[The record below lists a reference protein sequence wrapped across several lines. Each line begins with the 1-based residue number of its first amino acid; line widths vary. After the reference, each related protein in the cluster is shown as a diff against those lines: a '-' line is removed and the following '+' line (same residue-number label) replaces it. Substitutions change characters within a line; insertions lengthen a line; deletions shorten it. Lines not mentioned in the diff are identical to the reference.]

1 MMRLKK
7 MEIKELESFYINET
21 SQTLDVTFRILS
33 DNDDEIRT
41 DQIDLSETKTFGY
54 DFSKND
60 MENFCNI
67 KNKTGLIKVLPIDF
81 INNTLNLVTWL
92 LLGFILVYGGG
103 KIAEIGVKLVK

>member
-1 MMRLKK
+1 

-54 DFSKND
+54 DFLKDDTDDLWGDDDDEDYLDTYGEEFEMDEEEIISFLN
-60 MENFCNI
+60 EYY
-67 KNKTGLIKVLPIDF
+67 LIYPTRLPD
-81 INNTLNLVTWL
+81 TQL
-92 LLGFILVYGGG
+92 Y
-103 KIAEIGVKLVK
+103 

>member
-1 MMRLKK
+1 

-54 DFSKND
+54 NFSKDDTDDLWGEDEDEDYFDTYGEEFD
-60 MENFCNI
+60 MDEEEMISFLNEYY
-67 KNKTGLIKVLPIDF
+67 LIYPNRLPD
-81 INNTLNLVTWL
+81 TQL
-92 LLGFILVYGGG
+92 Y
-103 KIAEIGVKLVK
+103 

>member
-1 MMRLKK
+1 

-54 DFSKND
+54 NFLKND
-60 MENFCNI
+60 TDDLWEEDDDEDYFDTYGEEFDMDEEEMMSFLNEYY
-67 KNKTGLIKVLPIDF
+67 LIYPNRLP
-81 INNTLNLVTWL
+81 NTQL
-92 LLGFILVYGGG
+92 Y
-103 KIAEIGVKLVK
+103 

>member
-1 MMRLKK
+1 

-54 DFSKND
+54 NFSKDDTDDLWDEDDDEDYFDTYGEEFD
-60 MENFCNI
+60 MDEEEMISFLNEYY
-67 KNKTGLIKVLPIDF
+67 LIYPNRLP
-81 INNTLNLVTWL
+81 NTQL
-92 LLGFILVYGGG
+92 Y
-103 KIAEIGVKLVK
+103 